1 MKIESAGYKDFSRLM
16 ASNIWDELKKPIF
29 VLAPMDDV
37 TDTVFRQIIADCAPP
52 DLYFTEFVN
61 VDGLQSAGR
70 EKLIHKLRY
79 TAKEKPIIAQLWG
92 KNPDNYYK
100 TTKDLIKMGFDGVDI
115 NMGCPV
121 KVVVKDGCCVALVD
135 DRILASEIITQTQ
148 KAAKGKIPVSVKTRI
163 GNKTVDMSWIEF
175 LLNHNL
181 DALTIHGRT
190 GKQMSKVPA
199 DWSKIGEA
207 REMRDRLS
215 HTTKI
220 IGNGDVTSRAE
231 GVELAKKYK
240 LDGIMIGRG
249 IFHDP
254 FVFANSLSSESPWED
269 YSKQQ
274 KIELYKKHVQLFAT
288 TWNVYL
294 PGDSHLSRV
303 QGVHEKRES
312 RTNGTVSES
321 RKQTTRKST
330 KSSGEILGSAKKHDT
345 TMRNIRGLNKFCK
358 IYINGFDGA
367 KELRVDLMDAK
378 NTAELLEKL

>member
-1 MKIESAGYKDFSRLM
+1 MN
-16 ASNIWDELKKPIF
+16 NIWDEMKKPIF

-37 TDTVFRQIIADCAPP
+37 TDTVFRQMIASLAPP
-52 DLYFTEFVN
+52 DLYFSEFVN
-61 VDGLQSAGR
+61 VDGLQSVGR
-70 EKLIHKLRY
+70 GKLIHKLQY
-79 TAKEKPIIAQLWG
+79 TKKEKPIIAQLWG

-121 KVVVKDGCCVALVD
+121 KAVVKDGCCVALVD
-135 DRILASEIITQTQ
+135 NRILASEIIKATQ

-175 LLNHNL
+175 LLTHNL

-199 DWSKIGEA
+199 AWDKIGEA
-207 REMRDRLS
+207 RELRDRLS
-215 HTTKI
+215 PATKI
-220 IGNGDVTSRAE
+220 IGNGDVMSCAE
-231 GVELAKKYK
+231 GLLLANKYK

-254 FVFANSLSSESPWED
+254 FVFANKSPWED
-269 YSKQQ
+269 YSKAQ
-274 KIELYKKHVQLFAT
+274 KIKLYKKHVQLF
-288 TWNVYL
+288 
-294 PGDSHLSRV
+294 
-303 QGVHEKRES
+303 
-312 RTNGTVSES
+312 SES
-321 RKQTTRKST
+321 WKQNERRS
-330 KSSGEILGSAKKHDT
+330 I
-345 TMRNIRGLNKFCK
+345 GLNKFCK

-378 NTAELLEKL
+378 NTEELLEKL